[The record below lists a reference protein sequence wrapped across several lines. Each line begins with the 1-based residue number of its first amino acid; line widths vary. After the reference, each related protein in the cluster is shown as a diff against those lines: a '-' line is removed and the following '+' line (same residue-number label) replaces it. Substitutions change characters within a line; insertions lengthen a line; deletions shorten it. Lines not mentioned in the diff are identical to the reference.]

1 MYTSICQGMSSS
13 LLWMEYRRGL
23 TPSWYLRLF
32 WIAKWGSA
40 TYFLVINKVRGFIRF
55 SALIFSI

>member
-1 MYTSICQGMSSS
+1 MSSS

-32 WIAKWGSA
+32 WMAKWGSA
-40 TYFLVINKVRGFIRF
+40 TYFLVVNKVRG
-55 SALIFSI
+55 LI